1 MINAD
6 LALLLLAAI
15 AFTGFVLD
23 SLFAR
28 IRISSILPLLLLGV
42 VVVRVGL
49 VPPDTLALLD
59 SVIPFVVALTVAFI
73 LFSVGLEIRIAD
85 LYRVVGRATSF
96 TLVVQTATGIAL
108 SLLAYV
114 AFRWEILI
122 CFVFGFGLS
131 GPSSVA
137 VPILV
142 RTARMPSDLKT
153 TLLFES
159 VLSDVL
165 QLIVPLTLVGLLIS
179 GTFALGRVGESLAL
193 TVFGSVGA
201 GIALGLAWLYVLD
214 RLRDFASGYNWTL
227 TITMVLATYG
237 LADIAGLSAA
247 ITIFVFGLAI
257 GNALLFDSAKRG
269 TGAPST
275 APGLLARSLD
285 RLRTTL
291 GLSTSTLQVEMIQQ
305 VQKEVSFFAA
315 SFFFVYLGV
324 LFQTSSLDLTLV
336 LATIGVALVM
346 LAVRYA
352 MLPLLAGYMDVEP
365 AARRSQRALVAFNIS
380 RGLAAAVIATIPLS
394 YGLVIPGFLDAMFL
408 AILFSTVVSTIGIFL
423 YYRPGP
429 SVPEPESAIA
439 GEPAP

>member
-6 LALLLLAAI
+6 LALLLLAGI

-23 SLFAR
+23 ALFER

-42 VVVRVGL
+42 VLVRVGL

-59 SVIPFVVALTVAFI
+59 SVIPFVVALTIAFI
-73 LFSVGLEIRIAD
+73 LFSVGLEIRLAD
-85 LYRVVGRATSF
+85 LYRVVGRATGY
-96 TLVVQTATGIAL
+96 TLVVQTATGVAL

-114 AFRWEILI
+114 AFHWELLI

-137 VPILV
+137 VPVLV
-142 RTARMPSDLKT
+142 RTARMPADLKT

-165 QLIVPLTLVGLLIS
+165 QLIVPLTLVGLLVS
-179 GTFALGRVGESLAL
+179 GNFAPVRLGETLAL
-193 TVFGSVGA
+193 TIFGSAGA
-201 GIALGLAWLYVLD
+201 GILLGLAWLYVLD
-214 RLRDFASGYNWTL
+214 RIRDFASGYNWTL

-247 ITIFVFGLAI
+247 ITIFVFGLTI
-257 GNALLFDSAKRG
+257 GNALLFDAEKRG
-269 TGAPST
+269 ATARPLA
-275 APGLLARSLD
+275 APGILARSLE
-285 RLRTTL
+285 RVRATL
-291 GLSTSTLQVEMIQQ
+291 GLSTSTLDIEQIQQ
-305 VQKEVSFFAA
+305 VHKEVAFFAS

-324 LFQTSSLDLTLV
+324 LFHTSSLDPVLV
-336 LATIGVALVM
+336 GVTIAIAFVM
-346 LAVRYA
+346 LGVRYLL
-352 MLPLLAGYMDVEP
+352 LPLLAAYMDTEP

-408 AILFSTVVSTIGIFL
+408 AILFSTVVSTIGIFV
-423 YYRPGP
+423 YYHPGP
-429 SVPEPESAIA
+429 PDVPV
-439 GEPAP
+439 PAVAADG

>member
-6 LALLLLAAI
+6 LALLLLAGI

-23 SLFAR
+23 ALFER
-28 IRISSILPLLLLGV
+28 IRVSSILPLLLLGV
-42 VVVRVGL
+42 VLVRVGL

-59 SVIPFVVALTVAFI
+59 SVIPFVVALTIAFI
-73 LFSVGLEIRIAD
+73 LFSVGLEIRLAD
-85 LYRVVGRATSF
+85 LYRVVGRATGY
-96 TLVVQTATGIAL
+96 TLVVQTATGVAL

-114 AFRWEILI
+114 AFHWELLI

-137 VPILV
+137 VPVLV
-142 RTARMPSDLKT
+142 RTARMPADLKT

-179 GTFALGRVGESLAL
+179 GNFAPVRLGETLAL
-193 TVFGSVGA
+193 TIFGSAGA
-201 GIALGLAWLYVLD
+201 GILLGLAWLYVLD
-214 RLRDFASGYNWTL
+214 RIRDFASGYNWTL

-247 ITIFVFGLAI
+247 ITIFVFGLTI
-257 GNALLFDSAKRG
+257 GNALLFDAEKRG
-269 TGAPST
+269 ATARPLA
-275 APGLLARSLD
+275 APGILSRSLE
-285 RLRTTL
+285 RVRSTL
-291 GLSTSTLQVEMIQQ
+291 GLSTSTLDIEQIQQ
-305 VQKEVSFFAA
+305 VHKEVAFFAS

-324 LFQTSSLDLTLV
+324 LFQTSSLDPVLV
-336 LATIGVALVM
+336 SVTIAIAFVM
-346 LAVRYA
+346 LGVRYLL
-352 MLPLLAGYMDVEP
+352 LPLLTAYMDTEP

-408 AILFSTVVSTIGIFL
+408 AILFSTVVSTVGIFV
-423 YYRPGP
+423 YYHPGP
-429 SVPEPESAIA
+429 PDV
-439 GEPAP
+439 PAPAAAADG